1 MFRRRPD
8 APAATIAVTVEGR
21 AVVVPEGASA
31 AAAVLASGLASIRD
45 TAKSGS
51 EQEAPGG
58 QIYRGVER
66 ADDDSPLGGDYLAG
80 RALVAALRASTAR
93 YQPATTVW
101 HIAPAGELSL
111 LANGKSETVAAR
123 HILVATGAL

>member
-51 EQEAPGG
+51 ERAP
-58 QIYRGVER
+58 YCMMGVCF
-66 ADDDSPLGGDYLAG
+66 DCLAEIDG
-80 RALVAALRASTAR
+80 VANQQACM
-93 YQPATTVW
+93 
-101 HIAPAGELSL
+101 I
-111 LANGKSETVAAR
+111 AAR
-123 HILVATGAL
+123 PGMEIRRQRGARSVEFE